1 LQSIALRNEMHSDVD
16 YSAGFAA
23 DYRSPRAVRVQPF
36 YAAPIEVPMSAM
48 TMKVWSWK
56 TFGSLDG
63 LQLEQRPAPQPGR
76 GEVLVKLRAN
86 SLNQRDMMAARG
98 ALPRNGQTNVVPL
111 CDGAGEIVAVGE
123 GVSSFA
129 VGDRVLGTFFQRW
142 LAGALRPE
150 HVGTTLGSDVDGL
163 LREYAVLPETGVLR
177 IPAHLS
183 FAEAATLPCAAVT
196 AWSALF
202 TKSALQPGETVL
214 ALGSGGVSLFALQMA
229 KAAGARVIV
238 TTSSDE
244 RGERL
249 RQLGA
254 DGVVNYRHADW
265 PQQVR
270 ALSKGQGVDVVV
282 ETGGGATYVQ
292 SMAAAAWHARIAIV
306 GLITGFVDPGGSLMP
321 ILMNDLT
328 VRAVQVGSRA
338 DTEALLR
345 FMAAQQLR
353 PIIDS
358 RFGFDDA
365 KSAYRRLDSGEAF
378 GKVVI
383 EY

>member
-1 LQSIALRNEMHSDVD
+1 
-16 YSAGFAA
+16 
-23 DYRSPRAVRVQPF
+23 
-36 YAAPIEVPMSAM
+36 MSTAM
-48 TMKVWSWK
+48 MKAWSWRS
-56 TFGSLDG
+56 FGSLEG
-63 LQLEQRPAPQPGR
+63 LQQESRPIPRPGR
-76 GEVLVKLRAN
+76 GEVLARVRAN
-86 SLNQRDMMAARG
+86 SLNQRDLMAARG

-111 CDGAGEIVAVGE
+111 CDGAGEVVAVGE
-123 GVSSFA
+123 GVRSVG
-129 VGDRVLGTFFQRW
+129 VGDRVIGTFFQRW
-142 LAGALRPE
+142 LAGPLRHE

-177 IPAHLS
+177 FPAHLS
-183 FAEAATLPCAAVT
+183 YAEAATLPCAAVT

-202 TKSALQPGETVL
+202 TKCALQPGETVL

-229 KAAGARVIV
+229 KAAGARVIL
-238 TTSSDE
+238 TSSSDE

-249 RQLGA
+249 KQLGA
-254 DGVVNYRHADW
+254 DAVVNYRQADW

-270 ALSKGQGVDVVV
+270 ALSGGNGVDVVV
-282 ETGGGATYVQ
+282 ENGGGGSYVQ
-292 SMAAAAWHARIAIV
+292 SLTTAAWHGRIAIV
-306 GLITGFVDPGGSLMP
+306 GLITGFNDPGGSLMP

-345 FMAAQQLR
+345 FVGNMQLR

-365 KSAYRRLDSGEAF
+365 PAAYRRLDSGEAF

-383 EY
+383 EHER

>member
-1 LQSIALRNEMHSDVD
+1 
-16 YSAGFAA
+16 
-23 DYRSPRAVRVQPF
+23 
-36 YAAPIEVPMSAM
+36 
-48 TMKVWSWK
+48 MKAWSWRS
-56 TFGSLDG
+56 FGSLDG
-63 LQLEQRPAPQPGR
+63 LQAETRPVPLPGP
-76 GEVLVKLRAN
+76 GEVLVQLRAN
-86 SLNQRDMMAARG
+86 SINQRDLMAARG
-98 ALPRNGQTNVVPL
+98 ALPRNGPVGVVPL
-111 CDGAGEIVAVGE
+111 CDGAGEIVAVGD
-123 GVSSFA
+123 GVRSVA
-129 VGDRVLGTFFQRW
+129 VGDRVIGTFFQRW
-142 LAGALRPE
+142 LAGPLRQE

-177 IPAHLS
+177 FPAQLS
-183 FAEAATLPCAAVT
+183 YAEAATLPCAAVT

-214 ALGSGGVSLFALQMA
+214 ALGSGAVSLFALQLA
-229 KAAGARVIV
+229 KAAGARVIL

-254 DGVVNYRHADW
+254 DAVVNYRHADW

-270 ALSKGQGVDVVV
+270 ALSGGNGVDVVV
-282 ETGGGATYVQ
+282 ENGGGATYVQ
-292 SMAAAAWHARIAIV
+292 SLAAAAWHARIAIV
-306 GLITGFVDPGGSLMP
+306 GLITGFTDPGGSLMP
-321 ILMNDLT
+321 ILLNDLS

-345 FMAAQQLR
+345 FIGVAQLR

-358 RFGFDDA
+358 RFPFGDA
-365 KSAYRRLDSGEAF
+365 PAAYRRLDSGQAF

-383 EY
+383 EH